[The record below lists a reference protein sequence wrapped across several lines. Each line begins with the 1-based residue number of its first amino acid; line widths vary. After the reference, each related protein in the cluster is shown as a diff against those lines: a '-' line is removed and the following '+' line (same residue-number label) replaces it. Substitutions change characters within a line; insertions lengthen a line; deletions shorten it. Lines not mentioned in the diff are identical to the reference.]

1 MVVNSVEEMHNEIN
15 RKTKI
20 CVRYQETKE
29 RSRADEKKGSLHGLN
44 IGWFY
49 KLPPYIVSKFYEIR
63 FIIFWLLFGSK

>member
-1 MVVNSVEEMHNEIN
+1 M
-15 RKTKI
+15 
-20 CVRYQETKE
+20 RYQEAKE
-29 RSRADEKKGSLHGLN
+29 RSHAVEKKVPLHGLN